1 MRNKIILRLVSLMLF
16 FGFVM
21 VLLQTYN
28 QREDGIDNGI
38 NKANAIAEVVQ
49 SGLTAHMVNGN
60 MNERDI
66 FLKSISQMESVKN
79 LWIIRGENV
88 IKQYGKSFDT
98 VAPKD
103 QMDKDVLSKGEFKY
117 QLDDSVS
124 NAILRVTIPYK
135 ATDSSTINC
144 LQCHDVKYG
153 DTLGAVSVVLDITDF
168 KEDGILNVIIILVM
182 TIIAIVVIAILVNKL
197 LKPYIE
203 TLETIKSKIDY
214 ASTNGVFEK
223 IDSDK
228 ILHTRET
235 DEFVNKYNELADS
248 LMLTFTQIDNK
259 LRSFVGK
266 TSSDKVTN
274 PLRESNEIVTNLF
287 HIYQFKKEIQLDK
300 SKEETYN
307 RIGQIFLN
315 KFNIKNINIVEINEN
330 IRATKVYSHGNL
342 DFCTNI
348 ILSNPDNCR
357 VSRNANHICSIDYH
371 QSCPHFSSDEHLYFC
386 MDIEIGKSS
395 KLIFNF
401 IFNTQDELLEFQ
413 TNQSFIEKYIEEV
426 APEIEVK
433 ILLEALEN
441 SALRDG
447 LTGLYNRRFFDEN
460 IKKLVPQAQREGLNI
475 GVLMLD
481 MDHFKA
487 VNDEYGHDIGDKVLK
502 EFARIV
508 KENVREADIVV
519 RFGGEEFLVLLVGVT
534 SEQAAMDVANKLREK
549 VADNVI
555 DVYAGATMQKTISSG
570 LSMFPGDSTSFTTVL
585 KYADIALYE
594 AKQGGRNQVKRYL
607 PNTND
612 ELELF

>member
-1 MRNKIILRLVSLMLF
+1 MLF
-16 FGFVM
+16 FGVTL
-21 VLLQTYN
+21 VVLQTYN
-28 QREDGIDNGI
+28 LREDGIDNGI
-38 NKANAIAEVVQ
+38 KKATAIAEVVK

-66 FLKSISQMESVKN
+66 FLKSISHTQNIKSM
-79 LWIIRGENV
+79 WIIRGENV

-103 QMDKDVLSKGEFKY
+103 QMDKNVLKDGELQYK
-117 QLDDSVS
+117 LDDGLS
-124 NAILRVTIPYK
+124 NAVIRVTIPYK

-153 DTLGAVSVVLDITDF
+153 DTLGAVSVVLDITDY
-168 KEDGILNVIIILVM
+168 KEDGIMSAIIIL
-182 TIIAIVVIAILVNKL
+182 TITLLAIIVIALLVDKL

-203 TLETIKSKIDY
+203 TLEIVKVKIDY

-223 IDSDK
+223 IEQYDN
-228 ILHTRET
+228 IQTEET
-235 DEFVNKYNELADS
+235 DTFIKKYNELTDS
-248 LMLTFTQIDNK
+248 LMLTFTEIDNK

-266 TSSDKVTN
+266 NSSDKVSN
-274 PLRESNEIVTNLF
+274 PLKESTEIVSNLF

-300 SKEETYN
+300 TKDEIYN
-307 RIGQIFLN
+307 RIGQIFKN
-315 KFNIKNINIVEINEN
+315 KFNIHNVNIVEIDEN
-330 IRATKVYSHGNL
+330 VRGTKVYSHGEL
-342 DFCTNI
+342 DFCTDVI
-348 ILSNPDNCR
+348 MANPENCR
-357 VSRNANHICSIDYH
+357 VSRNANNICSVDYH
-371 QSCPHFSSDEHLYFC
+371 QACPHFDSLEHLYFC

-401 IFNTQDELLEFQ
+401 IFNNEKELEEFQ
-413 TNQSFIEKYIEEV
+413 QNQSFIEKYIEEV

-433 ILLEALEN
+433 ILLDALEN

-460 IKKLVPQAQREGLNI
+460 IKKLVPQAQREGINI

-534 SEQAAMDVANKLREK
+534 SEEAALEVANKLREK

-570 LSMFPGDSTSFTTVL
+570 LSMFPADSTSFTSIL

-594 AKQGGRNQVKRYL
+594 AKQGGRNQVRRYE
-607 PNTND
+607 PNAND